1 MTALLQVEGLTKR
14 FGGLTA
20 TDGAQLAV
28 RAGEIH
34 ALIGPN
40 GAGKTTL
47 VQQLAGALT
56 PDAGRI
62 VFDGEDITPLPQ
74 HQRVLRGLARSY
86 QITTVFKRLS
96 VHDNLALAVQA
107 RAPRRLAFWP
117 PARRD
122 AARYA
127 EAAALAARVGLE
139 AQLPQLAGALSH
151 GAQRQLEV
159 GLALATGP
167 RLLLLDE
174 PMAGMGA
181 EESERM
187 VALLARLRSEA
198 TILLVEHDMDAVFR
212 LADTISTL
220 VAGRV
225 IASGPPAAIRDHAEV
240 RRAYLGDELQPLSA
254 AVDA

>member
-1 MTALLQVEGLTKR
+1 MTPLLHVQELTKR

-47 VQQLAGALT
+47 VQQLAGALA

-62 VFDGEDITPLPQ
+62 VFDGTDVTHLPQ
-74 HQRVLRGLARSY
+74 HRRVLRGLARSY

-107 RAPRRLAFWP
+107 RQPHPLAFWR

-122 AARYA
+122 AARYEA
-127 EAAALAARVGLE
+127 AAALAARVGLRDHL
-139 AQLPQLAGALSH
+139 AQPAGALSH

-159 GLALATGP
+159 GLALATRP

-187 VALLARLRSEA
+187 VGLLASLRAEV

-225 IASGPPAAIRDHAEV
+225 IASGAPAAIRDHAEV
-240 RRAYLGDELQPLSA
+240 RRAYLGDEFHPPPQ
-254 AVDA
+254 